1 MRLKTLGVLMMS
13 ALFLAGC
20 GGGAGSF
27 APQAPNTTGSTP
39 TSFHKSFRDA
49 VRSGDLKPVCA
60 QTRQPGRAHCV
71 AFELTSSGRAAA
83 AAMMRATGAR
93 GAAAMYAH
101 VKSALPQGYGP
112 SDLQAAYN
120 LTGAAKKNGNGA
132 LIAIVDAYDDPLI
145 ESDLAVYRKM
155 YGLSPCTTANGC
167 FKKVNQNGRSGPL
180 PTLPPADIPGESG
193 WTIETALDVD
203 MVSANCPNCKILL
216 VETNDDFMNN
226 LAAGVN
232 AAASFN
238 PVAISNSY
246 VSQEQPTDPLPA
258 SQGGYLSFYTHP
270 GIAVVAGAGDYGY
283 DWNVFPAD
291 GYGDPAVAYGP
302 LIPASFPTV
311 VTAGGTTLTPDGS
324 RRGFSETAW
333 GGTGSGCSDYEPMP
347 PWQQADANCYGTYTS
362 QNGSTSRYPTRIY
375 TDVAYD
381 ADGYTG
387 VAMYESDGQL
397 GGNNWGVMGGTSVA
411 SPAIA
416 AIYGLAGYGQPGD
429 RDQYTYPFP
438 AQKLY
443 RSNALYDVLAGTNG
457 DCTSVPPEDMPVPA
471 PPAPPPPCSDSML
484 FTGGPGYDGP
494 TGNGTP
500 NGIGAF

>member
-1 MRLKTLGVLMMS
+1 MRFKTLGTLMMS

-20 GGGAGSF
+20 GGGTGSMGSLM
-27 APQAPNTTGSTP
+27 PKNTTP
-39 TSFHKSFRDA
+39 AQPALQRSFHDA
-49 VRSGDLKPVCA
+49 LASGELRPVCA
-60 QTRQPGRAHCV
+60 HTMRGRAHCV
-71 AFELTSSGRAAA
+71 AYELTASGRAVA
-83 AAMMRATGAR
+83 AAMMRGTRR
-93 GAAAMYAH
+93 GSAAISTH
-101 VKSALPQGYGP
+101 TRSPLPQGYGP
-112 SDLQAAYN
+112 SDLQSAYN
-120 LTGAAKKNGNGA
+120 LTNAAKHDGNGA
-132 LIAIVDAYDDPLI
+132 LVAIVDAYDDPLI

-167 FKKVNQNGRSGPL
+167 FKKVNQNGKSGPL

-226 LAAGVN
+226 LGTGVN

-238 PVAISNSY
+238 PVSISNSY
-246 VSQEQPTDPLPA
+246 VSQESPTDPGPI
-258 SQGGYLSFYTHP
+258 SQGGLLPYYTHP

-291 GYGDPAVAYGP
+291 AYGDPAVAYGP

-311 VTAGGTTLTPDGS
+311 VTAGGTTLTPDDS
-324 RRGFSETAW
+324 RRGFNEVAW

-347 PWQQADANCYGTYTS
+347 QWEQPDPNCYGVYTAS
-362 QNGSTSRYPTRIY
+362 NGRSFQYPTRIY
-375 TDVAYD
+375 GDVAYD

-397 GGNNWGVMGGTSVA
+397 GGNNWGVMGGTSIA
-411 SPAIA
+411 SPSVA
-416 AIYGLAGYGQPGD
+416 AIYGLAGYGQPGNA
-429 RDQYTYPFP
+429 DQYVYPFP

-443 RSNALYDVLAGTNG
+443 RSNALYDVESGTNG
-457 DCTSVPPEDMPVPA
+457 ACQVVPAADMPVPA
-471 PPAPPPPCSDSML
+471 PPAPPPPCSDSYL
-484 FTGGPGYDGP
+484 FTAGEGYDGP